1 MKQSMSDPARPLG
14 AALRDAPAIA
24 ALLDR
29 VEAAQHAGRL
39 IESLARSLHCGF
51 DPLAPGRCE
60 LRDGILRLN
69 ADSSAQ
75 SAKLRQAGPS
85 LLNALRSEG
94 IQVYEVRTFVQPVVT
109 PYPGQGTHP
118 PSSSAKPLPAVREAT
133 AAGIAASANGISNRE
148 LAAALKRLART
159 LGRHGRQENA

>member
-1 MKQSMSDPARPLG
+1 MPDPARPLS
-14 AALRDAPAIA
+14 AALRDAPGIA

-29 VEAAQHAGRL
+29 YEAAQHAARL
-39 IESLARSLHCGF
+39 IQPLARSLNCGF

-69 ADSSAQ
+69 AETSAQ
-75 SAKLRQAGPS
+75 SAKLRQTGPS
-85 LLNALRSEG
+85 FLIALRSAG
-94 IQVYEVRTFVQPVVT
+94 IQVYEMKTFVQPVVT

-118 PSSSAKPLPAVREAT
+118 PSSSAEPLPTVRETT
-133 AAGIAASANGISNRE
+133 AAGIATSAKGISNVG

-159 LGRHGRQENA
+159 LGRHGRPEKPSGG